1 MALKQLQ
8 TLGADEMTGLKQAL
22 QLISTRLFLISM
34 VLFFIGYTVAP
45 WVYYKNIKILLAYP
59 KWLGKKLDKLA
70 SKRWHFLSL
79 LIFLVSINSLS
90 LFIDLISGFVPGLPV
105 LFAIWTGFNIGVI
118 TYHTLVGKF
127 YFSSLL
133 NPVALFELPAAFITF
148 SLALQYNCILIQC
161 RWADQLP
168 QTFSAYFNAFVWI
181 VIPLLIIAGL
191 IETAAIK
198 LAQRIEEEEKK
209 SENK

>member
-1 MALKQLQ
+1 MS
-8 TLGADEMTGLKQAL
+8 EFKQAL
-22 QLISTRLFLISM
+22 ELLNLRLFIFSM
-34 VLFFIGYTVAP
+34 VLFFAGYTIAP
-45 WVYYKNIKILLAYP
+45 WVYYKDIKLLLAYP

-70 SKRWHFLSL
+70 AKRWHFITLFVFI
-79 LIFLVSINSLS
+79 LIINSFS

-105 LFAIWTGFNIGVI
+105 LFAIWTGFNVGVI

-133 NPVALFELPAAFITF
+133 NPVALFELPAAFIAF
-148 SLALQYNCILIQC
+148 SLALEFNCVLLEC
-161 RWADQLP
+161 SLFPNLP
-168 QTFSAYFNAFVWI
+168 QHFTSYLNAFVWV
-181 VIPLLIIAGL
+181 VIPLLIVAGI

-198 LAQRIEEEEKK
+198 IAQRIEEEEKK